1 MSILNVNMEL
11 IDMLEDICNDL
22 DAIPNKSVE
31 LENKINKALDFILQI
46 RKLEI
51 TRANQKGINFV

>member
-31 LENKINKALDFILQI
+31 LENKISKALDFILQI

-51 TRANQKGINFV
+51 TRSNQKGINFV

>member
-22 DAIPNKSVE
+22 YAIPNKSVE

>member
-1 MSILNVNMEL
+1 MEL